1 MKPQMFHDE
10 LLEATAA
17 DRQALVT
24 APIIQ
29 AALRG
34 TVTLDQYVAF
44 LTQAYHHV
52 RHTVPLLMICAA
64 RLPDRLQWLR
74 HASVEYIEDEIGHEQ
89 WILDDLAVCG
99 ADVEAARR
107 AEPGMATDVMVGYA
121 FDTVQRRNPVGFWG
135 MAHVLEGTSVALA
148 TQAAKALQAGLGLP
162 DKAFTYLASHGEL
175 DVGHT
180 ENFAKLMNRL
190 DDPQDRAD
198 VIRAAKTFFRL
209 YGDIFRSI
217 A

>member
-1 MKPQMFHDE
+1 MFHDDLVASTAPDRNA
-10 LLEATAA
+10 LLA
-17 DRQALVT
+17 

-29 AALRG
+29 SALSG
-34 TVTLDQYVAF
+34 GVTRDQYIAF

-64 RLPDRLQWLR
+64 RLPDRLDWLR
-74 HASVEYIEDEIGHEQ
+74 KASVDYIEEEIGHDD
-89 WILDDLAVCG
+89 WILHDLAACG
-99 ADVEAARR
+99 ADPDEIKHSA
-107 AEPGMATDVMVGYA
+107 PGMATDVMVGYA
-121 FDTVQRRNPVGFWG
+121 FDTVQRRNPLGFFG

-148 TQAAKALQAGLGLP
+148 TKAAASLQAALGLP
-162 DKAFTYLASHGEL
+162 GEAFTYLTSHGEL
-175 DVGHT
+175 DIDHT
-180 ENFAKLMNRL
+180 AQFATLMNRL
-190 DDPQDRAD
+190 DDEDDRAD